1 MNGELFM
8 AIYLDEDVHVLVG
21 RLLPQR
27 NCQAV
32 TARDAGQLGK
42 SDPEQLEYATRHG
55 MVIVTHNRGDF
66 EELHRQYLAAG
77 QAHAGI
83 LIAMD
88 NRPYALARRILA
100 AWDMYTADEMR
111 NQLFYV

>member
-1 MNGELFM
+1 MNGELFI
-8 AIYLDEDVHVLVG
+8 AVYLDEDVHVLVG
-21 RLLPQR
+21 QLLAQR
-27 NCQAV
+27 ECQAV

-66 EELHRQYLAAG
+66 EALHRQYLATG
-77 QAHAGI
+77 QNHAGI
-83 LIAMD
+83 LIAMEP
-88 NRPYALARRILA
+88 RPYTLARRILG

-111 NQLFYV
+111 NQLLYI